1 MHNFTDSVFNSIRS
15 ALLPNDLTRVVL
27 EWDSSPQMIVFY
39 TITIDGV
46 AIPPDRIS
54 VLSSTRLVI
63 SGLEANRMYTA
74 SVNRIVRSESN
85 CTSSN
90 QTNVTFE
97 IRAESEFI
105 MF

>member
-1 MHNFTDSVFNSIRS
+1 M
-15 ALLPNDLTRVVL
+15 L
-27 EWDSSPQMIVFY
+27 EWDSSPQMIVSY

-54 VLSSTRLVI
+54 ILSSTRLVI
-63 SGLEANRMYTA
+63 SGLEANRIYTA

-97 IRAESEFI
+97 IRAESELLCFDTVNRI
-105 MF
+105 CILI

>member
-1 MHNFTDSVFNSIRS
+1 MHNITDSVSNSIRS

-27 EWDSSPQMIVFY
+27 EWDSSPQMITVSY
-39 TITIDGV
+39 TIIIDGV

-74 SVNRIVRSESN
+74 SVNRIVHSESN
-85 CTSSN
+85 CTSSD
-90 QTNVTFE
+90 QTNITFE
-97 IRAESEFI
+97 IREESEL
-105 MF
+105 